1 MSKNYQELYK
11 RYRPRTWD
19 DIIGQDK
26 IIDTLR
32 QAVITGQV
40 PTGYMFFGPHG
51 CGKTSSAF
59 ILAKAL
65 NCNHLKEDGNP
76 CNECQ
81 TCKSID
87 KNSQIGIQYI
97 SMANRGSAEDVRKI
111 VQEAQL
117 AQPINHQVW
126 ILDECHR
133 LSGQAFDALLIPL
146 ESEKTKSLFIFCST
160 EPEKIP
166 KTILS
171 RLQTRTF
178 NPVKPDVLATNLAK
192 IVKNE
197 NLEISHEEII
207 RAVQGAQGSVRDSI
221 RNLETLVSNGV
232 LPEQYSEKVLK
243 LLCTRNPADIF
254 RMTSEMASQGQSFVQ
269 TIQRLYSDLAGVF
282 MIQAGAQPTVL
293 YPAMSVV
300 AENINPNV
308 TSKCLDILGQAID
321 NMSKNT
327 VDSRIL
333 FEIALKKCLEFR
345 NMYEKKTEGRQ

>member
-26 IIDTLR
+26 IVDTLR

-65 NCNHLKEDGNP
+65 NCNNLTEDGNP
-76 CNECQ
+76 CNECP
-81 TCKSID
+81 TCKAID
-87 KNSQIGIQYI
+87 SNTQIGIQYI

-178 NPVKPDVLATNLAK
+178 NPVKPEVLAKNLMK

-197 NLEISHEEII
+197 NLDISKEEIV
-207 RAVQGAQGSVRDSI
+207 RAVQSAQGSVRDSI

-243 LLCTRNPADIF
+243 LMCTRNPADIF
-254 RMTSEMASQGQSFVQ
+254 LMTSEMASQGQSFAQ

-282 MIQAGAQPTVL
+282 MIQAGVKPAVM
-293 YPAMSVV
+293 YPSMKVV
-300 AENINPNV
+300 AQELNPNI
-308 TSKCLDILGQAID
+308 TSKYLDILGQAID
-321 NMSKNT
+321 NMSRNT
-327 VDSRIL
+327 IDSRIL
-333 FEIALKKCLEFR
+333 FEVALKKCLEFR
-345 NMYEKKTEGRQ
+345 TLYEKKTEGRK